1 MELLDWMS
9 WPPRYV
15 ACGRGAA
22 LLVDPGEWPSEWLT
36 NYDLK
41 PRCSHSASGE
51 RCCSSCFRACVRDAV
66 RFRFEGD
73 SDERQRWLQLRRQE
87 MQMEAAAEQERKAAE
102 AAATAAARAA
112 ADAARA
118 EERVREAERNR
129 LEQQEKQRL
138 HDPECARVAA
148 AASEAGRP
156 RISAANAADWE
167 QPQLEARGAD
177 GECLYLIEERQ
188 YYGLRRQLGSYRNTN
203 GFLLEHYLTHE
214 QFCALPPSEQVLCR
228 GYECKHKSQYPK
240 CRLHCRCDG
249 YELRDITR
257 QVPDGRKVVLRTEIK
272 YDCLWRKIRGHPIA
286 IDLSA
291 AVLWYWQMTGD
302 VWYSST
308 AA

>member
-1 MELLDWMS
+1 M
-9 WPPRYV
+9 
-15 ACGRGAA
+15 
-22 LLVDPGEWPSEWLT
+22 
-36 NYDLK
+36 
-41 PRCSHSASGE
+41 H
-51 RCCSSCFRACVRDAV
+51 DA
-66 RFRFEGD
+66 
-73 SDERQRWLQLRRQE
+73 
-87 MQMEAAAEQERKAAE
+87 
-102 AAATAAARAA
+102 
-112 ADAARA
+112 
-118 EERVREAERNR
+118 
-129 LEQQEKQRL
+129 
-138 HDPECARVAA
+138 ECARVAA

-240 CRLHCRCDG
+240 CRRHCRCDG

-272 YDCLWRKIRGHPIA
+272 YDCLWRKLTLVQKDVTAFRPLARGSA
-286 IDLSA
+286 LLSPGA
-291 AVLWYWQMTGD
+291 MHVPSMLCRHVRAFSDYATP
-302 VWYSST
+302 SF
-308 AA
+308 A